1 MKISMTIPFPTNQQ
15 MPDCATT
22 EKNWL
27 LSQIQNHLK
36 SMKLAHSKNQYVTEL
51 TYHLRY
57 SSTSKKKSLIV

>member
-51 TYHLRY
+51 TTYVTLQLA
-57 SSTSKKKSLIV
+57 KKKSLIV